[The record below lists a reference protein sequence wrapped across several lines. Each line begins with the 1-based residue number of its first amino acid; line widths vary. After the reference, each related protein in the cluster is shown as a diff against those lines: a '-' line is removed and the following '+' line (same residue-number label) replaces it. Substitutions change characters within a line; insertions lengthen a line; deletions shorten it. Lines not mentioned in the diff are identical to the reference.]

1 MADIKEVSYAFE
13 AVKSALRQTKDGITI
28 SLVIHPNDVPNPLL
42 SDPVG
47 SRYMVGMARL
57 GDDGEPIES
66 EEQREARRS
75 VISAGALCRDT
86 DFQKWIMNNGFSDGV
101 TEEDAANA
109 VRNLLDVKSRSEIR
123 TNPDAQRK
131 WRIIRNLFIKRSIL
145 METDLG

>member
-1 MADIKEVSYAFE
+1 MTDIKEVSHAFE
-13 AVKSALRQTKDGITI
+13 AVKSALRQTKDGISI

-57 GDDGEPIES
+57 GDDNQPIES
-66 EEQREARRS
+66 EEQREARRD

-86 DFQKWIMNNGFSDGV
+86 DFQKWLMNNGYCDDLSEDEAAKSLRTLLGV
-101 TEEDAANA
+101 E
-109 VRNLLDVKSRSEIR
+109 SRAEIKINR
-123 TNPDAQRK
+123 EAQRK
-131 WRIIRNLFIKRSIL
+131 WRIMRNLFIKRSIL